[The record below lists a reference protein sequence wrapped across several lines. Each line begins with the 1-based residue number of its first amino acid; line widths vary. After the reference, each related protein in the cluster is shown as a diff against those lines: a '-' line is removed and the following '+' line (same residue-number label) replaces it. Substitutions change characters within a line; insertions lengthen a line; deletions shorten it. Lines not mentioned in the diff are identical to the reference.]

1 MDGGVWLFITQCM
14 EETMDIKLVIFD
26 FDGTLM
32 DTRKT
37 IVMAKQETMR
47 QMGLA
52 VADEQACA
60 ETIGLTARM
69 GFKYT
74 YPELT
79 DEMLDL
85 CVQKYRRNFEEIK
98 EKVPPTL
105 FAGAVETLNKL
116 KNMGI
121 VCTIATAR
129 NGRSLR
135 EFLDRMNIAD
145 LFSYVLAAEDTTL
158 LKPNAE
164 PVIKT
169 LNDLSFNPEQAM
181 VVGDM
186 PVDILMGKGA
196 GVYTCGVT
204 YGNSDKDKLLEAGAD
219 YIIDNIIE
227 LPDIILQNAMEG

>member
-1 MDGGVWLFITQCM
+1 
-14 EETMDIKLVIFD
+14 MDIKLIIFD
-26 FDGTLM
+26 FDGTIM

-37 IVMAKQETMR
+37 IVIAKQETMK

-60 ETIGLTARM
+60 ETIGLSAKI
-69 GFKYT
+69 GFKHI

-79 DEMLDL
+79 DEMLDV
-85 CVQKYRRNFEEIK
+85 CVRNYRKIFDETK

-105 FAGAVETLNKL
+105 FADIVDTLNKL
-116 KNMGI
+116 KDKGI
-121 VCTIATAR
+121 VCTIVTSR
-129 NGRSLR
+129 NRKSLS
-135 EFLDRMNIAD
+135 EFLDKKNITN
-145 LFSYVLAAEDTTL
+145 LFSYILAAEDTNL

-169 LNDLSFNPEQAM
+169 LSDLSYNAEQTL

-186 PVDILMGKGA
+186 PIDIFMGKNA

-204 YGNSDKDKLLEAGAD
+204 YGNSNRDSLVEAGAD
-219 YIIDNIIE
+219 FVIDSMRE
-227 LPDIILQNAMEG
+227 LLAILSR